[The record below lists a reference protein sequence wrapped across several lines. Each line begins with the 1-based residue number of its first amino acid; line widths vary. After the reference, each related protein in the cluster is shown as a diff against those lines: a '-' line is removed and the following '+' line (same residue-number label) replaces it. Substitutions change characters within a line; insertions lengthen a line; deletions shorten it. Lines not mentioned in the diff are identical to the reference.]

1 MTFIPY
7 EVYKIIHLTSL
18 MIMFCSFTVALIG
31 EKKIKLFNI
40 LAGVSTLLI
49 LVSGMGLLPN
59 VGITHG
65 AAWPIW
71 VKLKVFFWALVGIG
85 VPVVIKR
92 TTGLNKVAFW
102 VMIVIYAVVVAAVNY
117 KF

>member
-1 MTFIPY
+1 MPY

-18 MIMFCSFTVALIG
+18 LIMFCSFTVSLIG

-40 LAGVSTLLI
+40 LSGVATLLV
-49 LVSGMGLLPN
+49 LVSGMGLMARIG
-59 VGITHG
+59 VGHG
-65 AAWPIW
+65 SAWPIW
-71 VKLKVFFWALVGIG
+71 IKLKFFFWALLGIG

-92 TTGLNKVAFW
+92 TTGLNKITFW
-102 VMIVIYAVVVAAVNY
+102 ISILIYATAVAAVNY